1 MESILFATKDKNT
14 VSQQMTKRV
23 IKPKEYAPT
32 GGVLGTYQ
40 ADLIFFEELSRV
52 NRGYKSI
59 LTAISA
65 NSRYVYAE
73 PLKKKSDSP
82 DAMARIIADARK
94 REPIRVLWTDPG
106 TEFTSKKFEGVIS
119 RNQINHYITEPK
131 NHAPLGRIDRFHL
144 TLRTILERWFLHTGK
159 NNWVDSLPEI
169 IASYNKRVNRAIGMA
184 PAETKKKDIIRIQ
197 YDDKARA
204 MRVAS
209 RVDKL
214 NLVPGTQVRHIT
226 NRVGFTKGSAP
237 KWSSTV
243 HEIQSREGVDRFKVK
258 GLQGTYKDYELQAI
272 ATGHAMDGSG
282 HAVFAP
288 AKGDG
293 SGHTVAA
300 SQSVQEREK
309 ERKTRQTARAIKR
322 EGIEQ
327 RPPSPRR
334 LRSGKRL

>member
-1 MESILFATKDKNT
+1 MCLFYIQVYYIMLESILFATKNKTT

-32 GGVLGTYQ
+32 GGSTGTYQ
-40 ADLIFFEELSRV
+40 ADLIFFDELSRM
-52 NRGYKSI
+52 NHGYRSI

-65 NSRYVYAE
+65 NSRFVYAE
-73 PLKKKSDSP
+73 PLKKKSDAP
-82 DAMARIIADARK
+82 DAMSRIIKDAQK
-94 REPIRVLWTDPG
+94 REAVKVLWTDPG
-106 TEFTSKKFEGVIS
+106 TEFTSKKFRDVMGKHEIV
-119 RNQINHYITEPK
+119 HHLTEPK

-169 IASYNKRVNRAIGMA
+169 IKSYNERENRAIGMA

-197 YDDKARA
+197 FDDRARA

-214 NLVPGTQVRHIT
+214 NLHPGANVRHIT

-258 GLQGTYKDYELQAI
+258 GLQGTYKDYELQAV
-272 ATGHAMDGSG
+272 S
-282 HAVFAP
+282 
-288 AKGDG
+288 
-293 SGHTVAA
+293 SAA
-300 SQSVQEREK
+300 QPQNGISQREK
-309 ERKTRQTARAIKR
+309 ERKTKQIERKIKR

-327 RPPSPRR
+327 RAPSPRR

>member
-184 PAETKKKDIIRIQ
+184 PAETKKRTLFAFNMTIR
-197 YDDKARA
+197 
-204 MRVAS
+204 
-209 RVDKL
+209 
-214 NLVPGTQVRHIT
+214 
-226 NRVGFTKGSAP
+226 
-237 KWSSTV
+237 
-243 HEIQSREGVDRFKVK
+243 
-258 GLQGTYKDYELQAI
+258 QGQ
-272 ATGHAMDGSG
+272 
-282 HAVFAP
+282 
-288 AKGDG
+288 
-293 SGHTVAA
+293 
-300 SQSVQEREK
+300 
-309 ERKTRQTARAIKR
+309 
-322 EGIEQ
+322 
-327 RPPSPRR
+327 
-334 LRSGKRL
+334 

>member
-1 MESILFATKDKNT
+1 MESLLFATKKKDT

-32 GGVLGTYQ
+32 GGVPGTYQ
-40 ADLIFFEELSRV
+40 ADLIFFDELSRV
-52 NRGYKSI
+52 NHGYKSI
-59 LTAISA
+59 LTVISA

-73 PLKKKSDSP
+73 PLKKKSDTP
-82 DAMARIIADARK
+82 DAMSRIIKATQT
-94 REPIRVLWTDPG
+94 REPIKILWTDPG
-106 TEFTSKKFEGVIS
+106 TEFTSKKFRDVLRRGYGGGTPSEIVH
-119 RNQINHYITEPK
+119 RMTEAK

-169 IASYNKRVNRAIGMA
+169 IESYNKRVNRAIGMP
-184 PAETKKKDIIRIQ
+184 PADTKKNDIQRIRSE
-197 YDDKARA
+197 DKTRA

-214 NLVPGTQVRHIT
+214 NLVPGTKVRHIT

-272 ATGHAMDGSG
+272 A
-282 HAVFAP
+282 AP
-288 AKGDG
+288 SEGRSIIASKG
-293 SGHTVAA
+293 VE
-300 SQSVQEREK
+300 EREM
-309 ERKTRQTARAIKR
+309 ERKTRQIERKIKR

-327 RPPSPRR
+327 RAPSPRR